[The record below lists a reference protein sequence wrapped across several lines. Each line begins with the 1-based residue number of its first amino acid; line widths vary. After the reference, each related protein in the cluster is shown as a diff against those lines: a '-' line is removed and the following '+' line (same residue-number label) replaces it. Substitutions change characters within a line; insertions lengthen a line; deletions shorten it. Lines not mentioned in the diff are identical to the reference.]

1 MTESGW
7 LCVWVCERESVKE
20 REGEKREKVRERM
33 RVRGRITME
42 SSSTVCE
49 REREKERKKERER
62 EIWKS
67 KRTILS
73 DGCFQS
79 VVSLNTFAKLIKCP
93 DLKSVKIV
101 TTNDRDR
108 KRI

>member
-49 REREKERKKERER
+49 RERETTKDRER

>member
-62 EIWKS
+62 DMEVKADDFVRRLFSIRRQSEHLRKVDQVSGS
-67 KRTILS
+67 KECKNCDNERS
-73 DGCFQS
+73 
-79 VVSLNTFAKLIKCP
+79 
-93 DLKSVKIV
+93 
-101 TTNDRDR
+101 R
-108 KRI
+108 